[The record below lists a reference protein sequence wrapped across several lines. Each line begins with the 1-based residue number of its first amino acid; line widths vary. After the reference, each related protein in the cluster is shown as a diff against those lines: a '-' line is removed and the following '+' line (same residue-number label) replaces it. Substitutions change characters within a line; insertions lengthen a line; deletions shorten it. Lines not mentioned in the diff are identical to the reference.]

1 MLRKFVCALFALA
14 LCVGVSL
21 ADEAKGKI
29 KSVDNDKKT
38 LTVTVNDKDVTY
50 TLADD
55 VQVVNAKGAP
65 AKDQTK
71 AMKSLKEG
79 VDVTVTTEK
88 KDGKDVVTK
97 IQPAARKKDK

>member
-1 MLRKFVCALFALA
+1 MLRKFVCSVFALA

-55 VQVVNAKGAP
+55 VQVLNANGKP
-65 AKDQTK
+65 VKDQTK
-71 AMKSLKEG
+71 AMKNLKEG
-79 VDVTVTTEK
+79 AEVTVTTEK

-97 IQPAARKKDK
+97 IQQAAKKNK